1 VALSVRVDDK
11 PIKLDVNDVLSR
23 PPFEVSPEWKARR
36 DAARRW
42 ELIVG
47 VMSYLALTGKGQIIL
62 VTFLGVAMGSLFLAG
77 SLTR

>member
-1 VALSVRVDDK
+1 VRVDDK
-11 PIKLDVNDVLSR
+11 PIKMGVNDVLSR
-23 PPFEVSPEWKARR
+23 PPFEVNPQWKARR

-47 VMSYLALTGKGQIIL
+47 VMSYLSLTGKGRIIL
-62 VTFLGVAMGSLFLAG
+62 ITFLGVVMGSLFLAG